1 MSTSLGLSSPASTAS
16 NSYLDF
22 QGLGELKGQAQQDE
36 QGALRKT
43 AEHFEGLFI
52 QMMMKSMRDA
62 NKEMK
67 SDLVQSDASDQ
78 FESMFDKELSVQMAK
93 RNSMGFADM
102 LVTQLS
108 KSGPAKDAGVLSIDG
123 SKQVEQKGLP
133 LVKPA
138 KPFEI
143 KSNEPKGLPVL
154 RPFITPLP
162 ARPVSLGD
170 TTSIDTPMTTTQ
182 LGGGS

>member
-62 NKEMK
+62 NSEMK

-102 LVTQLS
+102 LVNQLS
-108 KSGPAKDAGVLSIDG
+108 KSGPQKDASALSLDG
-123 SKQVEQKGLP
+123 SKVVEQKGLP
-133 LVKPA
+133 LNKPSKA
-138 KPFEI
+138 YELKD
-143 KSNEPKGLPVL
+143 SNPKGLPVV
-154 RPFITPLP
+154 RPFIKPLP
-162 ARPVSLGD
+162 PRPAILGEMS
-170 TTSIDTPMTTTQ
+170 SIDTP
-182 LGGGS
+182 LAVSDSGGGV

>member
-62 NKEMK
+62 NSEMK
-67 SDLVQSDASDQ
+67 SDLVQSDAAEQ
-78 FESMFDKELSVQMAK
+78 FEGMFDKELSVQMAK

-102 LVTQLS
+102 LVNQLT
-108 KSGPAKDAGVLSIDG
+108 KSGPQKDASSMSLDG
-123 SKQVEQKGLP
+123 SKVAEQKGIP
-133 LVKPA
+133 LNKPA
-138 KPFEI
+138 KAMEL
-143 KSNEPKGLPVL
+143 KDNSPKGLPVV
-154 RPFITPLP
+154 RPFIKPLP
-162 ARPVSLGD
+162 PRPAAMGEMS
-170 TTSIDTPMTTTQ
+170 SIDTPQ
-182 LGGGS
+182 ASNNLGGGL

>member
-1 MSTSLGLSSPASTAS
+1 MSTSLGLSSPTSSAS

-62 NKEMK
+62 NSEMK
-67 SDLVQSDASDQ
+67 SDLVQSDAGDQ

-102 LVTQLS
+102 LVNQLS
-108 KSGPAKDAGVLSIDG
+108 KNGPQKDASALTLDG
-123 SKQVEQKGLP
+123 SKVAEQKGLP
-133 LVKPA
+133 LNKPA
-138 KPFEI
+138 KAMEI
-143 KSNEPKGLPVL
+143 KSSSPQGLPVV
-154 RPFITPLP
+154 RPFIKPLP
-162 ARPVSLGD
+162 ARPAALGEM
-170 TTSIDTPMTTTQ
+170 SMIDAPMTVTQ
-182 LGGGS
+182 IGAGS

>member
-1 MSTSLGLSSPASTAS
+1 MSTSLGLSSPASSAS

-52 QMMMKSMRDA
+52 QMMMKSMREA
-62 NKEMK
+62 NSEMK
-67 SDLVQSDASDQ
+67 SDLVQSDAADQ

-108 KSGPAKDAGVLSIDG
+108 KSGPAKDASAMTLDG
-123 SKQVEQKGLP
+123 SKALEQKGLP
-133 LVKPA
+133 LVKEA
-138 KPFEI
+138 KAFEM

-154 RPFITPLP
+154 RPFIKPLP
-162 ARPVSLGD
+162 ARPAALGEMGR
-170 TTSIDTPMTTTQ
+170 IDAPMTTTP

>member
-1 MSTSLGLSSPASTAS
+1 
-16 NSYLDF
+16 LDF

-67 SDLVQSDASDQ
+67 SDLVQSDAADQ

-108 KSGPAKDAGVLSIDG
+108 KNGPAKDAGAMTLDG
-123 SKQVEQKGLP
+123 SKGIEQKGLP
-133 LVKPA
+133 LVKPT
-138 KPFEI
+138 KPLEI
-143 KSNEPKGLPVL
+143 KSNEPKGLPVV
-154 RPFITPLP
+154 RPFIKPLP
-162 ARPVSLGD
+162 PRPGVLGEM
-170 TTSIDTPMTTTQ
+170 SGMDTPMTTTH

>member
-62 NKEMK
+62 NSEMK

-102 LVTQLS
+102 LVNQLS
-108 KSGPAKDAGVLSIDG
+108 KSGPAKDASALTLDG
-123 SKQVEQKGLP
+123 SKVAEQKAIP
-133 LVKPA
+133 LNKPA
-138 KPFEI
+138 KAFEL
-143 KSNEPKGLPVL
+143 KDNAPKGLPIV
-154 RPFITPLP
+154 RPFIKPLP
-162 ARPVSLGD
+162 PRPLNLGEMN
-170 TTSIDTPMTTTQ
+170 SIDTPQTSVN
-182 LGGGS
+182 LGGGV

>member
-22 QGLGELKGQAQQDE
+22 KGLGELKGQAQQDE

-62 NKEMK
+62 NAEMK
-67 SDLVQSDASDQ
+67 SDLVQSDAANQ
-78 FESMFDKELSVQMAK
+78 FESMFDKEMSVQMAK

-102 LVTQLS
+102 LVNQLT
-108 KSGPAKDAGVLSIDG
+108 KNGPPKDAGAMTLDG
-123 SKQVEQKGLP
+123 SRITEQKGLP
-133 LVKPA
+133 LNKPA
-138 KPFEI
+138 KAMEL
-143 KSNEPKGLPVL
+143 KTEVPKGLPIV
-154 RPFITPLP
+154 RPFIKPLP
-162 ARPVSLGD
+162 ARPVVLGEMSSL
-170 TTSIDTPMTTTQ
+170 DTPMTTVQ
-182 LGGGS
+182 LGGEK

>member
-22 QGLGELKGQAQQDE
+22 KGLGELKGQAQQDE

-62 NKEMK
+62 NSEMK
-67 SDLVQSDASDQ
+67 SDLVQSDAADQ

-102 LVTQLS
+102 LVNQLT
-108 KSGPAKDAGVLSIDG
+108 KNGPQNDPTAMKLDG
-123 SKQVEQKGLP
+123 AQPAEQKGLP
-133 LVKPA
+133 LNKPA
-138 KPFEI
+138 KAIEL
-143 KSNEPKGLPVL
+143 KSTVQQGLPIV
-154 RPFITPLP
+154 RPFIKPLP
-162 ARPVSLGD
+162 ARPLVLGELS
-170 TTSIDTPMTTTQ
+170 SIDTPSNTTQ
-182 LGGGS
+182 IGVGR